1 MSTFWIT
8 EAIPVAITSLLPIVL
23 FPLFGILSSSAVAVG
38 YFKVI
43 IYSKFHFD
51 YINAFSFLKDINMMF
66 FGGLVVAISIETSG
80 LHERIALR
88 VLMNFGSNPK
98 WLMLGF
104 MVISSF
110 LSLWI
115 NNTAALSMMLPVV
128 FAVLEQLI
136 KYDST
141 YHKNSSNIGIYTG

>member
-8 EAIPVAITSLLPIVL
+8 EAIPLAITSLLPIVL
-23 FPLFGILSSSAVAVG
+23 FPLFGILSSKDVAVG
-38 YFKVI
+38 YFKDI
-43 IYSKFHFD
+43 I
-51 YINAFSFLKDINMMF
+51 MMF

-88 VLMNFGSNPK
+88 VLMNFGSDPK

-104 MVISSF
+104 MIISSF

-128 FAVLEQLI
+128 NAVLEQLV

-141 YHKNSSNIGIYTG
+141 YHKKTSNMGIYPG

>member
-1 MSTFWIT
+1 
-8 EAIPVAITSLLPIVL
+8 
-23 FPLFGILSSSAVAVG
+23 
-38 YFKVI
+38 
-43 IYSKFHFD
+43 
-51 YINAFSFLKDINMMF
+51 MMF